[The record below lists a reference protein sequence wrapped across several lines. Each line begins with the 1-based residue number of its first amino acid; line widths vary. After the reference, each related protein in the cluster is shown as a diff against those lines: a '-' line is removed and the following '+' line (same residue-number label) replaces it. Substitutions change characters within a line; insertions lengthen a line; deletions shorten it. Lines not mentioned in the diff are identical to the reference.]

1 MEVLSFAAVCIA
13 TAFCCTCVK
22 EDGADRVSSATLR
35 LFLVLT
41 FGIAAFAGVI
51 QVFTLLAG

>member
-1 MEVLSFAAVCIA
+1 MELVSFAAVCIA
-13 TAFCCTCVK
+13 TAYCCTVVK
-22 EDGADRVSSATLR
+22 EDGADRVGSATLR

-51 QVFTLLAG
+51 QVFTVLAG